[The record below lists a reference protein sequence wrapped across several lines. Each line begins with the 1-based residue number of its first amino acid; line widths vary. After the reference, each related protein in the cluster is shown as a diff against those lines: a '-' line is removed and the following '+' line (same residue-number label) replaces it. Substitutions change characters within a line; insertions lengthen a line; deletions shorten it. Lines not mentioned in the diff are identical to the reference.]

1 MGVTEA
7 EETVA
12 AILSLLAMGIK
23 SVPSE
28 VLKVKFSETSKIFLD
43 LMAKYSEV
51 ENPVI
56 LRTVSTI
63 LI

>member
-1 MGVTEA
+1 
-7 EETVA
+7 
-12 AILSLLAMGIK
+12 MGIK

-56 LRTVSTI
+56 LRTVSAI